1 MYVAGVQTAHTL
13 TLSRSIS
20 MIIYQIT
27 NKITNDNYIGK
38 TIYSIN
44 VRYSR
49 HKYTAFKSKSQTYLH
64 RAMRKYGNDNFII
77 NKLDEANSMV
87 ELNQKEMLWIEKL
100 KPKYNMTKGSDGGD
114 TSSSPNFIQAMK
126 KYHASKD
133 SKSYATYGML
143 GKTTSDKTKKLIG
156 IKNSCPVMCEG
167 VRYNSVG
174 EAQVAYPGISIRRR
188 INNPKYTEFYRLR
201 PKTKRK

>member
-1 MYVAGVQTAHTL
+1 
-13 TLSRSIS
+13 

-27 NKITNDNYIGK
+27 NKITNDIYIGK
-38 TIYSIN
+38 TIHSTK

-64 RAMRKYGNDNFII
+64 RAMRKYGDNNFNIT
-77 NKLDEANSMV
+77 KLDEAKSLI
-87 ELNQKEMLWIEKL
+87 ELNEKEMLWIEKL

-114 TSSSPNFIQAMK
+114 TSSSPNFIKAMK
-126 KYHASKD
+126 IHHSSRD

-143 GKTTSDKTKKLIG
+143 GKTTSEKAKKLIG
-156 IKNSCPVMCEG
+156 LKNSCPVMCEG
-167 VRYNSVG
+167 IKYDSVG
-174 EAQVAYPGISIRRR
+174 EAQSAYPGISIRKR
-188 INNPKYTEFYRLR
+188 IDNPKYPSFYRLK